1 MREHDIIMDGGI
13 INEQAANEAKQALQ
27 QQIMNPEPD
36 PQTGQMPSMDP
47 ETLQDAL
54 DAGLKEENIRQ
65 YEKDDTA
72 RATDELLAD
81 VREGDVIL
89 VKGSQGMRMERIVRA
104 LMNEPAQAADLL
116 VRMDREWQ
124 TR

>member
-1 MREHDIIMDGGI
+1 MGDMLELGKYSRDAHRQVGERAAACADILITIGFRARAM
-13 INEQAANEAKQALQ
+13 AEA
-27 QQIMNPEPD
+27 
-36 PQTGQMPSMDP
+36 
-47 ETLQDAL
+47 AL